1 MEKLK
6 RLTLLCLLITHLS
19 FVQSSRYE
27 GSTDV
32 DFARSSYIQLEKSLW
47 DKYVNKITSLS
58 MTDRLYKIY
67 NQHFVFIEQFMNNN
81 YNDQDFSVLARFY
94 EWNVI
99 EPDVRSVHAL
109 FKDSFRERLRIEL
122 TSNDVNGEGFDERAG
137 LDLAETVLTDPLW
150 PVNATM
156 EKVQNNVYNQGL
168 YYKAKSVR
176 VT

>member
-99 EPDVRSVHAL
+99 E
-109 FKDSFRERLRIEL
+109 
-122 TSNDVNGEGFDERAG
+122 
-137 LDLAETVLTDPLW
+137 
-150 PVNATM
+150 
-156 EKVQNNVYNQGL
+156 
-168 YYKAKSVR
+168 
-176 VT
+176 